1 MGDVFDQALGQ
12 ALRKLRTERGW
23 SQSDLALRAQM
34 DRNYL
39 SLIEL
44 GCNSPSVRM
53 LVRLCSALDVNTV
66 DVLADVNR
74 RMQVQRLVP
83 DDSACV
89 LDGHGLLELPCVIS
103 IENGLQ
109 AICRKR

>member
-23 SQSDLALRAQM
+23 SQSDLALRVEM

-44 GCNSPSVRM
+44 GRSSPSVRM
-53 LVRLCSALDVNTV
+53 LMRLCMALDVHAA
-66 DVLADVNR
+66 DVLGDVER
-74 RMQVQRLVP
+74 RVEAQKPL
-83 DDSACV
+83 
-89 LDGHGLLELPCVIS
+89 
-103 IENGLQ
+103 
-109 AICRKR
+109 

>member
-23 SQSDLALRAQM
+23 SQADLALRVEM

-44 GCNSPSVRM
+44 GRSSPSVRM
-53 LVRLCSALDVNTV
+53 LMRLCMALDVHA
-66 DVLADVNR
+66 AD
-74 RMQVQRLVP
+74 
-83 DDSACV
+83 
-89 LDGHGLLELPCVIS
+89 LLEDV
-103 IENGLQ
+103 ERRVEAQ
-109 AICRKR
+109 KQF

>member
-23 SQSDLALRAQM
+23 SQSDLALRAQA

-44 GCNSPSVRM
+44 GRNSPSVRM
-53 LVRLCSALDVNTV
+53 LMRLCSALDVNAA

-74 RMQVQRLVP
+74 RVQAQRLMP
-83 DDSACV
+83 DDSA
-89 LDGHGLLELPCVIS
+89 
-103 IENGLQ
+103 
-109 AICRKR
+109 